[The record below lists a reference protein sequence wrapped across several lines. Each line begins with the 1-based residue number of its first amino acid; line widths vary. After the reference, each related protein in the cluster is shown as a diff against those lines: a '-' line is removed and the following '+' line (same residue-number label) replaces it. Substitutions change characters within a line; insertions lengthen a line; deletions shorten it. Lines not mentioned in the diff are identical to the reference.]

1 MDAKGL
7 YVKVRSDKKL
17 LAIIVIAIL
26 LVASMGAA
34 SMLLD
39 SDVKKDDYV
48 LRANIE
54 TDKMEVKVYDEVT
67 FSANGSE
74 GDIVAYLWDFGEGDV
89 VRGVNVTRW
98 FPVSRYY
105 NIYLSVT
112 DSKGEQDITM
122 VNITVLNYN
131 EANSITGPFLDS
143 TARRGPSFDGTY
155 LIINGGVT
163 RPTLY
168 VNWTADTELAVLSI
182 NAYLPADYYS
192 ETVVC
197 AGNSLEVR
205 LVYEDLELNIGDEY
219 WADMYIECTRGYV
232 TNYVLEM
239 AVVY

>member
-7 YVKVRSDKKL
+7 YVKVRSDTKL

-26 LVASMGAA
+26 LIASMGAA

-54 TDKMEVKVYDEVT
+54 TDKMLVKVFDEVT
-67 FSANGSE
+67 FFANGSE

-89 VRGVNVTRW
+89 ERGINTTRW
-98 FPVSRYY
+98 FPASRYY
-105 NIYLSVT
+105 NIYLTIT
-112 DSKGEQDITM
+112 DSMGEQDITV

-131 EANSITGPFLDS
+131 EEISTTGPFLDS
-143 TARRGPSFDGTY
+143 TARRGPSYDGTY
-155 LIINGGVT
+155 LTIYGGVT
-163 RPTLY
+163 SCTVY

-182 NAYLPADYYS
+182 NAYLPNDYYS

-197 AGNSLEVR
+197 TGNSLEVR
-205 LVYEDLELNIGDEY
+205 LVYENVELDVGDDY

-232 TNYVLEM
+232 VNYVMEM